1 MSLIVDINQEL
12 IVAMKAHEEAKT
24 STLRMLL
31 SAVKNRQIELGHELS
46 DEEVQEAV
54 SKSAKQRRESIDA
67 YRKGGREDL
76 VKNEEAELAYLE
88 KYLPEQMSE
97 EEVEKVV
104 AAAIETLGGPGNA
117 DTGKV
122 IGEAM
127 KTLKGKADGSVV
139 SRIVREK
146 ISG

>member
-1 MSLIVDINQEL
+1 MSLISDINLEL
-12 IVAMKAHEEAKT
+12 ISAMKAREEAKV

-31 SAVKNRQIELGHELS
+31 SAAKNRQIELGHELT
-46 DEEVQEAV
+46 DEEVQEV
-54 SKSAKQRRESIDA
+54 IGKSAKQRRESIDA

-76 VKNEEAELAYLE
+76 VKNEEAELAYLG

-104 AAAIETLGGPGNA
+104 VAAIETLGEVGNA
-117 DTGKV
+117 DMGKV

-127 KTLKGKADGSVV
+127 KTLKGKTDGAVV
-139 SRIVREK
+139 SRIVRLRL
-146 ISG
+146 S